1 MEEVAKMKEKL
12 FYNKENA
19 NLKLSEELLSETKVY
34 CEDYKEFL
42 NNCKTERKTCAYSE
56 KLAKE
61 KGFEPFSKE
70 KKYNSKDKVYFLY

>member
-42 NNCKTERKTCAYSE
+42 NNCKTKKKNLCLFWKTCKRKRFWAIFQRE
-56 KLAKE
+56 KI
-61 KGFEPFSKE
+61 
-70 KKYNSKDKVYFLY
+70 